1 MTRLAVLL
9 LTVGLLAGCSADPG
23 SGDGPT
29 PAPDPS
35 SPTAPATRAAPAPPP
50 PRDDTCHQLGYAE
63 ALAPTAPSADVGCT
77 DDHTSQT
84 FHVGTLDRTVGGHL
98 LAVDA
103 RRLQDQAAEECPS
116 RLADLVGGTEEQRRL
131 SMLRAVWFTP
141 TVAQSDRGA
150 DWLRCDAIAVAA
162 PEELLPLSGPLGGVL
177 DTEAGRDRY
186 GMCGTAEPG
195 TSGFRR
201 VACGTDHTWRA
212 VRTVALPAGDYPGE
226 DAAQSAGEDPCTDA
240 ARAVAEDPLDFQWG
254 YEWPS
259 TEQWD
264 AGQTYGICWAPAP

>member
-1 MTRLAVLL
+1 MTRLAALL
-9 LTVGLLAGCSADPG
+9 LATGLVAGCSADGDPG
-23 SGDGPT
+23 GDAP
-29 PAPDPS
+29 PAPATS
-35 SPTAPATRAAPAPPP
+35 SPTDSPTRTRPAPPP
-50 PRDDTCHQLGYAE
+50 PRDGTCHRLGYAE
-63 ALAPTAPSADVGCT
+63 AVAPTAPSSDVDCAG
-77 DDHTSQT
+77 DHTSQT

-103 RRLQDQAAEECPS
+103 RRLQDRAAEECPS
-116 RLADLVGGTEEQRRL
+116 RLAGFVGGTEEQRRL

-141 TVAQSDRGA
+141 TVEQSDRGA

-162 PEELLPLSGPLGGVL
+162 PEELLPLTGPLGGVL
-177 DTEAGRDRY
+177 DTEAGRERY

-226 DAAQSAGEDPCTDA
+226 EAAQSAGEGPCTDA
-240 ARAVAEDPLDFQWG
+240 ARAVADDPLDFRWG

-259 TEQWD
+259 TEQWA
-264 AGQTYGICWAPAP
+264 AGQTYGICWAPVQ

>member
-1 MTRLAVLL
+1 MTRLAALL
-9 LTVGLLAGCSADPG
+9 LAAGLVAGCSTDGGPG
-23 SGDGPT
+23 GSAAPT
-29 PAPDPS
+29 PTTS
-35 SPTAPATRAAPAPPP
+35 SPSDAPTRTPPAPPP
-50 PRDDTCHQLGYAE
+50 PRTGACHRLDYAE
-63 ALAPTAPSADVGCT
+63 AVAPTASSSGVDCT
-77 DDHTSQT
+77 DEHTSQT

-240 ARAVAEDPLDFQWG
+240 ARAVAEDPLDFRWG

-264 AGQTYGICWAPAP
+264 SGQTYGICWAPDL

>member
-1 MTRLAVLL
+1 MIRPAALVLVTL
-9 LTVGLLAGCSADPG
+9 MVAGCSAERDPG
-23 SGDGPT
+23 GAAAPT
-29 PAPDPS
+29 PTS
-35 SPTAPATRAAPAPPP
+35 TSPTDAPTRTPPAPPP
-50 PRDDTCHQLGYAE
+50 PRAQTCHQLGYAE
-63 ALAPTAPSADVGCT
+63 AVAPTASSSDVDCAGP
-77 DDHTSQT
+77 HTSQT
-84 FHVGTLDRTVGGHL
+84 FHVGRLDRVVGGHL

-103 RRLQDQAAEECPS
+103 RRLQDQAADECPS
-116 RLADLVGGTEEQRRL
+116 RLADFVGGTEEQRRL

-150 DWLRCDAIAVAA
+150 DWLRCDAVAVAA
-162 PEELLPLSGPLGGVL
+162 PEELLPLTAPLRDVL

-212 VRTVALPAGDYPGE
+212 LRTVSLPAGDYPGE

-264 AGQTYGICWAPAP
+264 AGQTYGICWAPVP